1 MTRRCTLRAVDRPP
15 RTCAADGGRLGMAG
29 IDRGIGRT
37 DWTDGENDL
46 LVADYFV
53 MLREEILGRLWN
65 GPSGEI

>member
-1 MTRRCTLRAVDRPP
+1 
-15 RTCAADGGRLGMAG
+15 MAG